1 MKKKQPHPVDML
13 VGMRL
18 RMFRNERGVSQSALA
33 NVLGLTFQQVQKYER
48 GTNRISA
55 SKLFEISRFLGIR
68 VADFYVDEQGNDLGS
83 ADDIGASI
91 PSKVDIEIARALSRV
106 ADQRMKRKILHLIDS
121 LSSVPSKESV

>member
-68 VADFYVDEQGNDLGS
+68 VADFYVDEQGSDLGS